1 MRQKKIRGHHRR
13 QKQIDSWRLDN
24 MSFDLTDYLLNEQ
37 DRYYAKIRVYPWNGI
52 SVTNSVIPEP
62 TRKTKQKIV
71 SALLDIYENWKS
83 QLDKLGQPYY
93 LKLWLF
99 EPHFS
104 QSQVVCAIGD
114 SIDFYENTFYK
125 PDNVK
130 VLRLDNYG
138 ILKTRL
144 NEFNYEHRLDEVHY
158 DNTEIGDPEL
168 YASIDDFEATKQW
181 FKKLLSKPHR
191 TVKFKEPI
199 GEITES
205 YSFKKGD
212 IWLIGK
218 K

>member
-1 MRQKKIRGHHRR
+1 MKQKKIRGHHRR
-13 QKQIDSWRLDN
+13 QKQIESWRLDN
-24 MSFDLTDYLLNEQ
+24 MSFDLTDYLLNER
-37 DRYYAKIRVYPWNGI
+37 DRYYEKIGVHPWNGI
-52 SVTNSVIPEP
+52 SVTNSAIPEP

-71 SALLDIYENWKS
+71 SALLDIYENWKN

-125 PDNVK
+125 PDNAK
-130 VLRLDNYG
+130 VLRPDNYG
-138 ILKTRL
+138 TLKTRL

-158 DNTEIGDPEL
+158 DNAEIGDPEL
-168 YASIDDFEATKQW
+168 YASIHDFEATKQW

-218 K
+218 E